1 MEQRKAKEEQERV
14 KLEQIREQERDLLD
28 TRSQP
33 IRQYLMDNVVPY
45 LTQGLIDLC
54 KKVPE
59 EPGEYLA
66 DFLIKKADEID
77 QKRI

>member
-1 MEQRKAKEEQERV
+1 M
-14 KLEQIREQERDLLD
+14 D

-59 EPGEYLA
+59 EPGEFLA